1 MENIDDPS
9 YFTLAVNPKSKYF
22 EFFKDYSTNKKGK
35 GIKKGSKGMDF
46 ENYAERIKSLK
57 NFENFQQP
65 KNEYKQVTRF
75 TVKKEDMVTT
85 TVTKAKFFQII
96 DKRFY
101 FPNGI
106 LFLPYGHPSLK

>member
-1 MENIDDPS
+1 MENIDDPC

-57 NFENFQQP
+57 NFQQP